1 MAPHSVGP
9 EPEELSRAI
18 SELDLTTL
26 RGTDG
31 TADEVEPGNGP
42 RYTRDQ
48 LLDIGSK
55 STQVDVVINL
65 AEIASGAIT
74 PPVHTKAPPPTPEHP
89 SVTPVPQPCTT
100 SEQPEKEEGA
110 ADEPA
115 PQADMPDEGAA
126 EEEPK
131 KRKKKKSSGKNKKP
145 APTGFEEF
153 YADPPITPEEHSEE
167 SDIYNE

>member
-31 TADEVEPGNGP
+31 TADEAEPGNGR

-48 LLDIGSK
+48 LLGIRSK
-55 STQVDVVINL
+55 SSQVDVVINL
-65 AEIASGAIT
+65 ADIAGGTRT
-74 PPVHTKAPPPTPEHP
+74 PPVHTTAPPPTPEHP
-89 SVTPVPQPCTT
+89 SAAPVSQPCTT
-100 SEQPEKEEGA
+100 FEQPKEEGA
-110 ADEPA
+110 ADEPT
-115 PQADMPDEGAA
+115 PQADIPNEGAA

-131 KRKKKKSSGKNKKP
+131 KKKKKKSSGKNKKP

-153 YADPPITPEEHSEE
+153 YADPPITPEEYVEE
-167 SDIYNE
+167 SDIYSE